1 MALLKIYDVRKRT
14 EETKQKIAETKRQ
27 RLEQYLAI
35 VEECANKKIEEAIEK
50 GSNYATINIL
60 PKEAEGLF
68 DCWILSSNE
77 AIQAFTNKL
86 KVENYEINQ
95 VSKSNQYISISW

>member
-1 MALLKIYDVRKRT
+1 MALLKIDDVRKRT
-14 EETKQKIAETKRQ
+14 EETKAKIAETKRQ

-35 VEECANKKIEEAIEK
+35 VEECANKKIEESIAK

-68 DCWILSSNE
+68 DYWILSSDE
-77 AIQAFTNKL
+77 AIQTFTNKL

-95 VSKSNQYISISW
+95 ISKSHQYISISW